1 MADSKESAL
10 LFLQAFTSFSD
21 KSIDGSKKQCSITS
35 ASDDLTASGDL
46 LGASTRCPRRI
57 KMTYPTQEV
66 SLLFRE
72 EDHFKRLADPTDKNI
87 FHAEAWL
94 PFSEAAKLDKGNAN
108 VRSASEKR
116 KPYKDMLATVA
127 TSPETFHRKNR
138 GIIYRCERFEFD
150 NKTKTL
156 RVITPVL
163 ALPNLEDPDE
173 ISVKFGVADG
183 GHTYDV
189 IQQTLA
195 GAAEYAENAEW
206 TEPFVRVHFL
216 AGEKLPIGELEQV
229 VEALNTSS
237 QVQQYSMDEYQNKFE
252 DLKKALTAG
261 GFDIS
266 LIGFRENEE
275 KEWEVREI
283 IQRLACFLKDRWKM
297 TQPSSMYKSKGKAL
311 DLFTNDSTRN
321 EFERLYDVVVDLIT
335 LPEFIQ
341 SEFSRGDLLKNHRFG
356 NLRSVKKLKHPSTRP
371 GTNFVTEHE
380 MDLAAALPLAA
391 AFRDLLVL
399 DGERYKWKTDY
410 KKVFRLAAPELY
422 KLLVAK
428 SRSIPSL
435 TALGSDSEF
444 WTQASNIVLRIQNE
458 V

>member
-1 MADSKESAL
+1 
-10 LFLQAFTSFSD
+10 
-21 KSIDGSKKQCSITS
+21 
-35 ASDDLTASGDL
+35 
-46 LGASTRCPRRI
+46 
-57 KMTYPTQEV
+57 MTYHTKEV
-66 SLLFRE
+66 SLLFRD

-116 KPYKDMLATVA
+116 KPFKDMLHTVA
-127 TSPETFHRKNR
+127 SSPETFHRKNR

-156 RVITPVL
+156 RVVTPVVI
-163 ALPNLEDPDE
+163 ASTVDDPDE
-173 ISVKFGVADG
+173 VPVKFGVADG
-183 GHTYDV
+183 GHTFDV

-195 GAAEYAENAEW
+195 NSAEFADQPDW
-206 TEPFVRVHFL
+206 REPFVRVHFL

-237 QVQQYSMDEYQNKFE
+237 QVQQYSMDEYQNKFD
-252 DLKKALTAG
+252 DLKKALTSG
-261 GFDIS
+261 GFDTG
-266 LIGFRENEE
+266 LIGFRENED

-297 TQPSSMYKSKGKAL
+297 TQPTSIYKSKGKAL
-311 DLFTNDSTRN
+311 ELFTSDSTRP
-321 EFERLYDVVVDLIT
+321 EFERLYDVVVDLMT
-335 LPEFIQ
+335 LPEYVQ
-341 SEFSRGDLLKNHRFG
+341 SEFSMGDLLKGHKFG
-356 NLRSVKKLKHPSTRP
+356 SLRAVKKLKHPTTRP

-391 AFRDLLVL
+391 AFRDLLIL
-399 DGERYKWKTDY
+399 DGTRYKWKVDH
-410 KKVFRLAAPELY
+410 KKVFRIAAPELY
-422 KLLVAK
+422 KLLVAR
-428 SRSIPSL
+428 SRAIPSL

-444 WTQASNIVLRIQNE
+444 YSQASNIILRTQNE